1 MDCIISHINPKGV
14 AQSNDEHQQEVAAR
28 AQSFAKAFGMGDCGR
43 IMGLLHDKGK
53 EHNDNKDE
61 SKLNFNF

>member
-14 AQSNDEHQQEVAAR
+14 AQSNDEHQQGVAAR
-28 AQSFAKAFGMGDCGR
+28 AESFAKAFGMGDCGR

-53 EHNDNKDE
+53 EQNDNKDE